1 MNMWIIFTNGKMAT
15 NMYLSGT
22 GAEREVILFTGGTV
36 VRPLRVTQDS
46 IGFRVGL
53 EPEQVNGVPAE
64 QTVKELFMAERRRQT
79 GYDQDLCKM
88 GQGALINYLNGNH
101 SSQELEELARL
112 AVSQIKENTEGLSKY
127 QVVDYALGALLADV
141 HGKAKL
147 Q

>member
-1 MNMWIIFTNGKMAT
+1 MTT
-15 NMYLSGT
+15 NMYLSG
-22 GAEREVILFTGGTV
+22 AEKEVILFTGGTV

-79 GYDQDLCKM
+79 GYDYDLCRM
-88 GQGALINYLNGNH
+88 GQGELVDYLHGGH
-101 SSQELEELARL
+101 SVDELKNLAKTAVDQVQERT
-112 AVSQIKENTEGLSKY
+112 ENLPKY

-141 HGKAKL
+141 HRRK
-147 Q
+147 